1 MKYMSDFIIY
11 LYNMK
16 VKELIEKL
24 KELDQDREIYY
35 VNREYGDS
43 EKIEE
48 IRQNCIFTFKCKEA
62 WTNYEKW
69 TIFYEEGYDNYKRR
83 KEEEDGIVEYKET
96 YLIE

>member
-1 MKYMSDFIIY
+1 MLIRLLYY
-11 LYNMK
+11 LPMEMK

-43 EKIEE
+43 EEIEE
-48 IRQNCIFTFKCKEA
+48 IRPNCIFRFKCKEA

-69 TIFYEEGYDNYKRR
+69 TIFYEERYDNYERR
-83 KEEEDGIVEYKET
+83 KETDEIVEYKET